1 MYALLKP
8 LLFSASPEWAHD
20 RTLGLLRW
28 ASQHPTAYQAI
39 ASLYGHLDPRLT
51 TRVFGLEFPNP
62 VGLAAGFD
70 KNAEAVA
77 ALSALGFGCVEVG
90 SVTAVPQEGNPS
102 PRLFR
107 FPQQR
112 ALINRMGF
120 NNRGCEE
127 VAVHLEQLRA
137 TPWWKPVPVGI
148 NLGKSRA
155 IALEDAPADYLTTL
169 QRLWPLG
176 DYFVLNVS
184 SPNTPG
190 LRQLQDAH
198 HLQALLQAVM
208 GFARQQTPSKPV
220 LLKLAPDLGPEQ
232 LDQVVELALVHRL
245 AGLVA
250 TNTTVTRPGFS
261 TTTPEGGLSGHP
273 LAARSLEVL
282 RYLVTATGGRLPL
295 VSVGG
300 IFTARD
306 AFERLEAGASL
317 VQVYTGLVYQGPGL
331 ARLINRGLL
340 SLGWTA
346 QKPSAP

>member
-8 LLFSASPEWAHD
+8 LLFRTSPEWAHD
-20 RTLGLLRW
+20 WVLGLLRW
-28 ASQHPTAYQAI
+28 ASQHPAAYRAI
-39 ASLYGHLDPRLT
+39 ARLSGQPDPNLS
-51 TRVFGLEFPNP
+51 TRVFGLEFPSP

-77 ALSALGFGCVEVG
+77 ALSALGFGFVEVG

-107 FPQQR
+107 FAQQQ

-120 NNRGCEE
+120 NNHGSE
-127 VAVHLEQLRA
+127 VVAAHLQALRA
-137 TPWWKPVPVGI
+137 QKGWKPVPVGI
-148 NLGKSRA
+148 NLGKSRVA
-155 IALEDAPADYLTTL
+155 SLEEAPADYLTTL
-169 QRLWPLG
+169 QRLWALG

-208 GFARQQTPSKPV
+208 GYASQQTPSKPV

-232 LDQVVELALVHRL
+232 LDQVVELALTHGL

-250 TNTTVTRPGFS
+250 TNTTVARPGFS
-261 TTTPEGGLSGHP
+261 SPTPEGGLSGKP

-282 RYLVTATGGRLPL
+282 RYLVQAAGRKLPL

-300 IFTARD
+300 IFTAED
-306 AFERLEAGASL
+306 AMERLEAGASL
-317 VQVYTGLVYQGPGL
+317 VQVYTGLIYQGPGL
-331 ARLINRGLL
+331 AQQINRGLL
-340 SLGWTA
+340 RLGWAA
-346 QKPSAP
+346 QKPPAP